1 MIDDTIVIYDYPRN
15 SYLELIIEDG
25 SFKFVSEVRIE
36 DDEYSETCYL
46 LNKKEV
52 DKVLAIMSFGDFIEF
67 CRRVHLKGILDFFKN
82 NNIDYIIDAVF

>member
-15 SYLELIIEDG
+15 SYLELIIKDD

-36 DDEYSETCYL
+36 DDEYSESCYL

-67 CRRVHLKGILDFFKN
+67 CRRAHLKGILDFFKN